1 MSFMFV
7 PSLLIY
13 ESDPCGIV
21 NIYFDDILYEL

>member
-1 MSFMFV
+1 MFV
-7 PSLLIY
+7 PSLLLIY